1 MRKFEEYE
9 GRIILDDYIVDKLLD
24 KIKTIWIEKLYD
36 VKILIDTDDK
46 VSDGVTLKSAVML
59 MMSIYFMHHY
69 FKKKHYMMN
78 KHNAKHLKKMSANN

>member
-9 GRIILDDYIVDKLLD
+9 GRIILDDYIVDKLFD

-46 VSDGVTLKSAVML
+46 VSDGATLVL
-59 MMSIYFMHHY
+59 WY
-69 FKKKHYMMN
+69 
-78 KHNAKHLKKMSANN
+78 